1 MRVNPRRR
9 PASRRN
15 SKPPS
20 EEIAPPSKLADT
32 ILRET
37 AGRSKGRKL
46 SPLMAGVALVDV
58 AESNRLDSELLYQ
71 IVILRYMRQP
81 KIIVIL
87 NNSGQ
92 TGLK

>member
-1 MRVNPRRR
+1 
-9 PASRRN
+9 
-15 SKPPS
+15 
-20 EEIAPPSKLADT
+20 
-32 ILRET
+32 
-37 AGRSKGRKL
+37 
-46 SPLMAGVALVDV
+46 MAGVALVDV